1 MPDRTGGETVKKKKG
16 AGLLI
21 FFLILVIAALI
32 VTVIFLLGKN
42 KEKADNVNLGTK
54 TGYSDSAGKRNVV
67 VNKDNVEELI
77 EQLSEEDFV
86 EQGNYEVTMNTTWDF
101 ANGSSPSRNAYVENS
116 ITNTNDVYFDV
127 YLADTEEKI
136 FESPVIPLGSYIKN
150 ITLDKELSAGTYDCT
165 IVYSLIDEDQTVLS
179 DVSVA
184 VVINVEE

>member
-42 KEKADNVNLGTK
+42 KENADNGSLSTQA
-54 TGYSDSAGKRNVV
+54 GYSDSAGKRNVV

-77 EQLSEEDFV
+77 EQLSEEEKV
-86 EQGNYEVTMNTTWDF
+86 APGSYEAIMSTTWHFYDGVS
-101 ANGSSPSRNAYVENS
+101 NDAYVENS
-116 ITNTNDVYFDV
+116 EANTNDVFFDI

-136 FESPVIPLGSYIKN
+136 YESPVLPIGSFLKDIK
-150 ITLDKELSAGTYDCT
+150 LDKELSKGSHECV
-165 IVYSLIDEDQTVLS
+165 IVYSLIDEEQNVLS
-179 DVSVA
+179 DVRIA
-184 VVINVEE
+184 MEIVIG